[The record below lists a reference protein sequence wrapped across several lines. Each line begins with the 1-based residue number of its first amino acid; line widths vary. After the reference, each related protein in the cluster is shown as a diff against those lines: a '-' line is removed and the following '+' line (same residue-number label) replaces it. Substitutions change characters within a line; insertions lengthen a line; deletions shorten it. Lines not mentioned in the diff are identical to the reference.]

1 MTEGREP
8 TLVVDGRL
16 DERLVERAFEAAE
29 TVAPEDRV
37 RTALEAAIDLVES
50 SDPRGAREALWAL
63 RGSPIALKRLEAC
76 LDLEPERATL
86 ALGAAIQLASAELG
100 SADPDLRGRSAEIL
114 QWLEGGW

>member
-16 DERLVERAFEAAE
+16 DERLAERAFAAAE
-29 TVAPEDRV
+29 SAPPELRV
-37 RTALEAAIDLVES
+37 SVGLEAVIDLAED
-50 SDPRGAREALWAL
+50 DPRGAREALWAL

-86 ALGAAIQLASAELG
+86 ALGAAIQLASAELS
-100 SADPDLRGRSAEIL
+100 SAGPDLRGRREEIL
-114 QWLEGGW
+114 RWLEGRW